1 MGLQPLATAIEG
13 LLYRSRIVNRIG
25 PLHMFLL
32 VERARLANQAEGI
45 TGQLIYLDH
54 SFMEYLEGPAAA
66 LDALW
71 RNLRQD
77 PRHYDVE
84 LLARFPLA
92 QRRCGS
98 WPLMFSSNAYFQQY
112 QMTGF
117 STVQPGDMDALLEDC
132 LLRQQAAAA
141 GQSPVRFECLEQR
154 GASGQWPS
162 NNPVHK
168 IGDIANLSTAR
179 IDVVNLPLLTPA
191 SSAH

>member
-1 MGLQPLATAIEG
+1 MGLQPKIPAIEG

-54 SFMEYLEGPAAA
+54 SFMEYLEGPQAA

-84 LLARFPLA
+84 LLARFPLS
-92 QRRCGS
+92 QRRCPNS
-98 WPLMFSSNAYFQQY
+98 PLMFSSNAYFQQY

-117 STVQPGDMDALLEDC
+117 CAVQPGDMEALLADC
-132 LLRQQAAAA
+132 LALQQAALARSAA
-141 GQSPVRFECLEQR
+141 M
-154 GASGQWPS
+154 
-162 NNPVHK
+162 
-168 IGDIANLSTAR
+168 
-179 IDVVNLPLLTPA
+179 LP
-191 SSAH
+191 

>member
-1 MGLQPLATAIEG
+1 M
-13 LLYRSRIVNRIG
+13 
-25 PLHMFLL
+25 
-32 VERARLANQAEGI
+32 
-45 TGQLIYLDH
+45 
-54 SFMEYLEGPAAA
+54 A

-92 QRRCGS
+92 QRRCAN

-132 LLRQQAAAA
+132 LALQQAAAA
-141 GQSPVRFECLEQR
+141 SQSPVD
-154 GASGQWPS
+154 
-162 NNPVHK
+162 NPVHK
-168 IGDIANLSTAR
+168 NEGISELSTDR
-179 IDVVNLPLLTPA
+179 NTVVDFSLLTPA
-191 SSAH
+191 RSAH

>member
-25 PLHMFLL
+25 PLHMYLL
-32 VERARLANQAEGI
+32 VARARLANQAEGI

-92 QRRCGS
+92 QRRCAN

-117 STVQPGDMDALLEDC
+117 FAVQPGDMDALLEDC

-141 GQSPVRFECLEQR
+141 GQSSALAERLERRGERSQR
-154 GASGQWPS
+154 LSD
-162 NNPVHK
+162 NPVYK
-168 IGDIANLSTAR
+168 IEGIAGLSTGR
-179 IDVVNLPLLTPA
+179 IDVVDFPLVAPA
-191 SSAH
+191 PSAH

>member
-92 QRRCGS
+92 QRRCAN
-98 WPLMFSSNAYFQQY
+98 WPLACAALAYSGVPNAGAPVFMSTFDVNPPYI
-112 QMTGF
+112 TGA
-117 STVQPGDMDALLEDC
+117 PG
-132 LLRQQAAAA
+132 RT
-141 GQSPVRFECLEQR
+141 S
-154 GASGQWPS
+154 
-162 NNPVHK
+162 
-168 IGDIANLSTAR
+168 
-179 IDVVNLPLLTPA
+179 
-191 SSAH
+191 

>member
-1 MGLQPLATAIEG
+1 MELQPLLPAIEG

-32 VERARLANQAEGI
+32 VERARLANQAEEI

-71 RNLRQD
+71 HNLKQD

-84 LLARFPLA
+84 LLARFPLME
-92 QRRCGS
+92 RRCAN

-117 STVQPGDMDALLEDC
+117 SAVQPGDMEALLEDC
-132 LLRQQAAAA
+132 LELQQAALTR
-141 GQSPVRFECLEQR
+141 PV
-154 GASGQWPS
+154 AVAP
-162 NNPVHK
+162 
-168 IGDIANLSTAR
+168 
-179 IDVVNLPLLTPA
+179 
-191 SSAH
+191 

>member
-1 MGLQPLATAIEG
+1 MGLQPLAPAIEG

-32 VERARLANQAEGI
+32 VARARLANQAEGI

-84 LLARFPLA
+84 LLARFPLT
-92 QRRCGS
+92 QRRCAS

-117 STVQPGDMDALLEDC
+117 SAVQPGDMDALLEDC
-132 LLRQQAAAA
+132 LALQQAAAA
-141 GQSPVRFECLEQR
+141 SQSP
-154 GASGQWPS
+154 SG
-162 NNPVHK
+162 NPVHK
-168 IGDIANLSTAR
+168 IEGIPDLSTDR
-179 IDVVNLPLLTPA
+179 IAVGDLPLVAPA
-191 SSAH
+191 PSAQQSTGLSTG

>member
-1 MGLQPLATAIEG
+1 MGLQPQIPAIEG

-25 PLHMFLL
+25 PLHMLLL

-54 SFMEYLEGPAAA
+54 SFMEYLEGPQAA

-84 LLARFPLA
+84 LLARFPLS
-92 QRRCGS
+92 QRRCPNS
-98 WPLMFSSNAYFQQY
+98 PLMFSSNAYFQQY

-117 STVQPGDMDALLEDC
+117 CAVQPGDMEALLADC
-132 LLRQQAAAA
+132 LALQQAALARSAA
-141 GQSPVRFECLEQR
+141 M
-154 GASGQWPS
+154 
-162 NNPVHK
+162 
-168 IGDIANLSTAR
+168 
-179 IDVVNLPLLTPA
+179 LP
-191 SSAH
+191 

>member
-32 VERARLANQAEGI
+32 VERARLANQAGGI

-92 QRRCGS
+92 QRRCAN

-117 STVQPGDMDALLEDC
+117 FTVQPGDMDALLDDC
-132 LLRQQAAAA
+132 LVLQQAAA
-141 GQSPVRFECLEQR
+141 GQSPDATWQPCAQ
-154 GASGQWPS
+154 
-162 NNPVHK
+162 
-168 IGDIANLSTAR
+168 D
-179 IDVVNLPLLTPA
+179 
-191 SSAH
+191 

>member
-32 VERARLANQAEGI
+32 VERARRANQAEGI
-45 TGQLIYLDH
+45 TGELIYLDH
-54 SFMEYLEGPAAA
+54 SFMQYLEGPALA

-92 QRRCGS
+92 QRRCAS
-98 WPLMFSSNAYFQQY
+98 LPLMFSSNAYFQQY

-117 STVQPGDMDALLEDC
+117 CTVQPGDMEALLKDC
-132 LLRQQAAAA
+132 LSLQRAATDAAPALPERLEHYAERGRRLSGSATHGIGALPDLQGARSERLDLRSITLA
-141 GQSPVRFECLEQR
+141 PFT
-154 GASGQWPS
+154 
-162 NNPVHK
+162 H
-168 IGDIANLSTAR
+168 
-179 IDVVNLPLLTPA
+179 
-191 SSAH
+191 

>member
-1 MGLQPLATAIEG
+1 MGLQPLPTAIEG

-54 SFMEYLEGPAAA
+54 SFMEYLEGPTAA

-92 QRRCGS
+92 QRRCAS
-98 WPLMFSSNAYFQQY
+98 WPLMFSSNSYFQQY

-132 LLRQQAAAA
+132 LSRQQAAVA
-141 GQSPVRFECLEQR
+141 GQSSALVEHLERRGERSQR
-154 GASGQWPS
+154 LSD
-162 NNPVHK
+162 NPVYK
-168 IGDIANLSTAR
+168 IEGIAGLSTAR
-179 IDVVNLPLLTPA
+179 IDAVDFPLVAPA
-191 SSAH
+191 PSAR